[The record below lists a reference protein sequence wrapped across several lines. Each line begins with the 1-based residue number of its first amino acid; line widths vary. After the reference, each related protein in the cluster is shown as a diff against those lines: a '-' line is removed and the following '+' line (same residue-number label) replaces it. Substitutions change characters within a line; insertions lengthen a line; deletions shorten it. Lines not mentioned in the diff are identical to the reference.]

1 MFEVAVVALVVVTT
15 TKGEGML
22 SCRAAAAAQVPGRVQ
37 R

>member
-22 SCRAAAAAQVPGRVQ
+22 SCRAAAAQVPGRVQ

>member
-15 TKGEGML
+15 TDRVGTL
-22 SCRAAAAAQVPGRVQ
+22 SFGAAAGQVAGAVQ